1 MREYL
6 LCMMAAAFI
15 TLLATPA
22 VRAFAIRANAMAQVR
37 DRDVHDKPTPRW
49 GGLAMF
55 FGIAV
60 GVLLASRLP
69 LMSSVFADNSTAIGV
84 LGASAILVVLGLVDD
99 RWPLDAPIKLT
110 IQVIAAAVMAVSG
123 ITISWLPLGS
133 TFVLDPTTSVLITI
147 LLVLIT
153 VNAVNFVDGLDGLA
167 AGVVGIAAL
176 AFFLYAYTLS
186 VTEGFI
192 RATLPTLMSALIV
205 GAVIG
210 FLPHNFYPAKI
221 FMGDTGSMLLGLIL
235 AAVSITLVGQLDP
248 AVIGSASVLPAFLP
262 VLIPIFVIAIPLADL
277 LLAIL
282 RRTRAGRSPFTPDKK
297 HLHHLLLE
305 RGHSQ
310 GGAALLMYGIAALF
324 AFPAVAIAFFPIWI
338 PLMAFLIGAVVL
350 AVVLERRPRSKKF
363 VPVQDLI

>member
-1 MREYL
+1 
-6 LCMMAAAFI
+6 
-15 TLLATPA
+15 
-22 VRAFAIRANAMAQVR
+22 
-37 DRDVHDKPTPRW
+37 
-49 GGLAMF
+49 
-55 FGIAV
+55 
-60 GVLLASRLP
+60 
-69 LMSSVFADNSTAIGV
+69 
-84 LGASAILVVLGLVDD
+84 
-99 RWPLDAPIKLT
+99 
-110 IQVIAAAVMAVSG
+110 
-123 ITISWLPLGS
+123 
-133 TFVLDPTTSVLITI
+133 
-147 LLVLIT
+147 
-153 VNAVNFVDGLDGLA
+153 
-167 AGVVGIAAL
+167 
-176 AFFLYAYTLS
+176 
-186 VTEGFI
+186 
-192 RATLPTLMSALIV
+192 
-205 GAVIG
+205 
-210 FLPHNFYPAKI
+210 
-221 FMGDTGSMLLGLIL
+221 LGLIL

-350 AVVLERRPRSKKF
+350 VVVLERRPRSKKF